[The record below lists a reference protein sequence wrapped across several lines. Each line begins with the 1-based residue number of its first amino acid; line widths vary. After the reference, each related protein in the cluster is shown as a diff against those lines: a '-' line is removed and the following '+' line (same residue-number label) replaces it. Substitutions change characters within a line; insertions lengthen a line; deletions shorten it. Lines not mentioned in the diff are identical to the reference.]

1 MAIRIDRS
9 DPNSSIT
16 LHIQLPEISN
26 SEDLQLV
33 FESQYDK
40 TRFMAT
46 IASVSRG
53 DFRYS
58 RIDANDVPTYTGS
71 YTLEVHN
78 TVADFLSLDE
88 LTTSLDQLTA
98 SLDNIRG
105 ENYNLL
111 IYQTLAQIIGTDFET
126 PITYSITDDDFNEYM
141 QQESDSPEYRGDNE
155 TGRSNTY
162 IG

>member
-1 MAIRIDRS
+1 MAIRINRS
-9 DPNSSIT
+9 DPSSSIT
-16 LHIQLPEISN
+16 LHLQLPDISN
-26 SEDLQLV
+26 SEDLELV

-58 RIDANDVPTYTGS
+58 TIDATDVPTYTGS

-78 TVADFLSLDE
+78 TVADFLSLDQ
-88 LTTSLDQLTA
+88 LTISLDQLEA

-105 ENYNLL
+105 DNYSLL

-126 PITYSITDDDFNEYM
+126 PITYSITDGDFNEYM
-141 QQESDSPEYRGDNE
+141 TSTGDANEYRGDNE
-155 TGRSNTY
+155 DGRSNTY
-162 IG
+162 IS